1 MTQALFLCSI
11 TGIAGRCFRLARWEA
26 ATMDWG
32 RRFGAEVAT
41 DIMPLRHELTL
52 PGGVFDFVWA
62 SPSYARKDAANKP
75 NVRIWWW

>member
-1 MTQALFLCSI
+1 
-11 TGIAGRCFRLARWEA
+11 
-26 ATMDWG
+26 MDWG

-41 DIMPLRHELTL
+41 DSMPLRHELTL